1 MEDAATAEICRAQL
15 WQWLKFDALLDDERR
30 FSRDLFEEWL
40 AQEIGALNDLPNLPT
55 AARLLHE
62 LVTADEFEE
71 FLTLPA
77 YELLD

>member
-1 MEDAATAEICRAQL
+1 MKEQASRPGRSSDAER
-15 WQWLKFDALLDDERR
+15 KGRRDRRR
-30 FSRDLFEEWL
+30 FGLDLFEDWL
-40 AQEIGALNDLPNLPT
+40 AEELTALGDLPALKP